1 MIGIDVPCLTDMNEL
16 FIIGLRS
23 IFVGMQ
29 FVSIV
34 LLSLTLL
41 LLLLIDKITRSYLAG
56 YHYFL
61 QKNLLAVEHDH

>member
-34 LLSLTLL
+34 LLSLNLKLQEVTSPGV
-41 LLLLIDKITRSYLAG
+41 ITFFKLD
-56 YHYFL
+56 